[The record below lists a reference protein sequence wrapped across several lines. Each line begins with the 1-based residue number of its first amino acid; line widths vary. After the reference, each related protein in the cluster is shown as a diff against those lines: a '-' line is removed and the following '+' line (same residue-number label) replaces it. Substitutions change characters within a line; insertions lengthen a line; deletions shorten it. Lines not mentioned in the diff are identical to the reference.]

1 MTGPAGR
8 VRVVAVM
15 NIAIALAQFIMLALA
30 AMASHIL
37 VNSGSIPSPPVKWSD
52 MVATFVANQGLW
64 LLIIPA
70 AWLGFA
76 GWAERA
82 KGPLSKIAQPLGVGL
97 TVAILAA
104 IVLVLVF

>member
-1 MTGPAGR
+1 M
-8 VRVVAVM
+8 VADM

-37 VNSGSIPSPPVKWSD
+37 VNSGSVPNPPVTWSD

-64 LLIIPA
+64 LLLIPA
-70 AWLGFA
+70 LWLGFA
-76 GWAERA
+76 GWTEKA
-82 KGPLSKIAQPLGVGL
+82 KSPLANIAQPLGAGI

>member
-1 MTGPAGR
+1 
-8 VRVVAVM
+8 M

-37 VNSGSIPSPPVKWSD
+37 VNSGSVPAPPVTWSD
-52 MVATFVANQGLW
+52 HIATFVANQGLW

-76 GWAERA
+76 GWTE
-82 KGPLSKIAQPLGVGL
+82 KVKSPLAAIAQPLGVGI
-97 TVAILAA
+97 TVTILAA